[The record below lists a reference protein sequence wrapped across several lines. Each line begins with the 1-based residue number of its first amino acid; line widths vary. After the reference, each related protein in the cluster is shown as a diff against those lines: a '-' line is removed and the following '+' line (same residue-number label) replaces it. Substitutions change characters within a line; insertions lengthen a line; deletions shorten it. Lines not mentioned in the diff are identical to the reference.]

1 MKEVRGTQLGVRD
14 SLAEGAAGVKGPKEG
29 VFLTRSNSKKES
41 RVAGASTGR
50 RGTQRRGGVE
60 RGLIASNRGGLSCG
74 IQGAAAAIVWQGQGV
89 GFLQGWGG
97 WGRWGNDG

>member
-41 RVAGASTGR
+41 RLAGGSTGR

-60 RGLIASNRGGLSCG
+60 WGLIVSKRGSLSCG
-74 IQGAAAAIVWQGQGV
+74 IQGAAAAI
-89 GFLQGWGG
+89 GWRGH
-97 WGRWGNDG
+97 RI